1 VVDSL
6 VEINSSPFFK
16 SFSCGGGGGGGD
28 EMRREEF
35 RYDPVMRSFLFLER
49 PIDGRPASS
58 TTWFDILHRQRFLKG
73 SKAVLLGLTD
83 RSGVG
88 RTEQQDLEGDT
99 PRGDRAVLNLP
110 MMSGMDWSKNAVLG
124 CGNTPTAFAQATAP
138 WLFELQSEM
147 RSRNLLH
154 DLATQKSEE
163 D

>member
-1 VVDSL
+1 MVQTEDQPL
-6 VEINSSPFFK
+6 VRH
-16 SFSCGGGGGGGD
+16 GLD
-28 EMRREEF
+28 
-35 RYDPVMRSFLFLER
+35 
-49 PIDGRPASS
+49 
-58 TTWFDILHRQRFLKG
+58 DILHRQRFLKG
-73 SKAVLLGLTD
+73 SKAVLLGLTN